1 MWSLSRQTISR
12 GRTGGRFV
20 FRPTTPSTTGI
31 PTASRL
37 FAGGSSHDGD
47 KVYLHVG
54 PAGDCW
60 TGDNIFAA
68 KHLMPDYV
76 KSILLPNDLSTE
88 ILLEEMEENPDL
100 GQQAY
105 DTELLPEV
113 LVKRVREAQSAQSVA
128 E

>member
-1 MWSLSRQTISR
+1 MLSLSRQTVQLW
-12 GRTGGRFV
+12 GRTGGRF
-20 FRPTTPSTTGI
+20 RPTQSTTA
-31 PTASRL
+31 TASRL

-88 ILLEEMEENPDL
+88 ILLEEIEENPDL

-105 DTELLPEV
+105 DTELLPEA
-113 LVKRVREAQSAQSVA
+113 LVKRVREAQSAA
-128 E
+128 DE

>member
-1 MWSLSRQTISR
+1 MWSLSRQTIVHQLR
-12 GRTGGRFV
+12 GRTGGK
-20 FRPTTPSTTGI
+20 FRPTQSPTA
-31 PTASRL
+31 TASRL

-68 KHLMPDYV
+68 KHLPPDYV
-76 KSILLPNDLSTE
+76 KSIHLPDDLSTE
-88 ILLEEMEENPDL
+88 ILLEEMEQNPAL

-105 DTELLPEV
+105 DTESLPEV
-113 LVKRVREAQSAQSVA
+113 LVKRVREAQSGD